1 MSTSDNS
8 GRSRAQGLIPD
19 AVSHAYREY
28 GTITA
33 VLGQSHTADNRA
45 GQGILCGI
53 AGALIF
59 LLCTFIIL
67 GGIFS
72 AISGAWIVVGHRIY
86 LHFNPAPSP
95 YSEASLGSTFLFGFL
110 GSATTALPFWIL
122 YTSLDSDSEECLPAF
137 LKLALVIAKI
147 GLDCIVGVPLV
158 AHYGVVTLKL
168 GYAVLA
174 AYTGV
179 AALILG
185 IVCIM
190 VMLLLVAAALPGT
203 GVEIRV
209 SRTGDK
215 LPDQVA
221 EAA

>member
-1 MSTSDNS
+1 MSTNDDS
-8 GRSRAQGLIPD
+8 GRSRSQGLIPD

-33 VLGQSHTADNRA
+33 VLGEHRRRNLISDYRTYKNRLVGQSQAADNRA

-72 AISGAWIVVGHRIY
+72 AISGAWIVIGHRIW

-95 YSEASLGSTFLFGFL
+95 YSEASLGSTFLLGFL

-122 YTSLDSDSEECLPAF
+122 YISLDSDSEEYLPAF

-158 AHYGVVTLKL
+158 AHYGAVTLKL

-174 AYTGV
+174 V
-179 AALILG
+179 
-185 IVCIM
+185 
-190 VMLLLVAAALPGT
+190 
-203 GVEIRV
+203 
-209 SRTGDK
+209 RT
-215 LPDQVA
+215 L
-221 EAA
+221 E

>member
-1 MSTSDNS
+1 MSTNDDS
-8 GRSRAQGLIPD
+8 GRSRTQGLIPD

-28 GTITA
+28 GTIT
-33 VLGQSHTADNRA
+33 VGLGQSHAADNRA

-53 AGALIF
+53 VGALIF

-72 AISGAWIVVGHRIY
+72 AISGAWIVIGHRIW

-95 YSEASLGSTFLFGFL
+95 YSEVSLGSTFLFGFL

-122 YTSLDSDSEECLPAF
+122 YTSLDSDSEEWLPAF

-158 AHYGVVTLKL
+158 GHFGVVTLKL
-168 GYAVLA
+168 GYAALA

-179 AALILG
+179 AVLLLG
-185 IVCIM
+185 IVCIL
-190 VMLLLVAAALPGT
+190 VMLLLVATAIPGT

-209 SRTGDK
+209 SRTSDK
-215 LPDQVA
+215 LPDQAV
-221 EAA
+221 EAV